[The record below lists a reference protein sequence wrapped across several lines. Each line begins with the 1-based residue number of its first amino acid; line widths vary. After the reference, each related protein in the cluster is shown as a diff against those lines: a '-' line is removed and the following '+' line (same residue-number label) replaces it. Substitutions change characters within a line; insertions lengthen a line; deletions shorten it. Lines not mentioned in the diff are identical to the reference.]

1 MIAQPNYQNCFLGVL
16 SSIRKYYKASSLY
29 TSNDL
34 LDEVLSKRYKNVVMI
49 VLEGISDSVLRANL
63 PTDSFLRAYR
73 RRTVTSVFPSAK
85 LPCLHSFLS
94 ATAPNEHGVIGS
106 KIFFK
111 EYGAVYSAADAGI
124 SSPVN
129 EIARYEDIFKG
140 IAETVNPPDVT
151 VLSDINLPVDTE
163 NTVFEKISEFS
174 QIAKKIRAAAAGAGD
189 AFVAVYWNDTAETI
203 KQFGTISDRLYEQLT
218 AIDNELTKLHE
229 TLNETL
235 FIVMPTHGFTDLKNR
250 VSVGSVPGLADTL
263 IIFPTLERRAVNF
276 FIKPD
281 RIEEFFGIYTELMR
295 RDFTLYSRAQ
305 VKEQNL
311 FGLYKTHKRIDDFLG
326 DCVMASISGCEIT
339 DGGAKPDRGVC
350 GGITEDEMILP
361 LIIAETEQK
370 RAYEPLI

>member
-16 SSIRKYYKASSLY
+16 SSIRRYYKASSLY
-29 TSNDL
+29 ASNDL
-34 LDEVLSKRYKNVVMI
+34 LDEVLSKRYKNVVLI
-49 VLEGISDSVLRANL
+49 VLEGVSDSVLRANL

-73 RRTVTSVFPSAK
+73 RRTITSVFPSSK

-94 ATAPNEHGVIGS
+94 ATAPNEHGVIGG
-106 KIFFK
+106 KMFFK
-111 EYGAVYSAADAGI
+111 EYGAVYSANDVGI

-129 EIARYEDIFKG
+129 ETARYENIFKG
-140 IAETVNPPDVT
+140 IAETVNPPSVT
-151 VLSDINLPVDTE
+151 VISDINLPIDTE
-163 NTVFEKISEFS
+163 NVEFEKLIDFS
-174 QIAKKIRAAAAGAGD
+174 DTAKKIRSVCTSQGD
-189 AFVAVYWNDTAETI
+189 TFCCVYRNDTAEII
-203 KQFGTISDRLYEQLT
+203 KQFGTISDQLYEKLT
-218 AIDNELTKLHE
+218 EIDNELTKLHE
-229 TLNETL
+229 TLSETL

-295 RDFTLYSRAQ
+295 HDFTLYSRAQ
-305 VKEQNL
+305 IKEQNL

-339 DGGAKPDRGVC
+339 DGGAKSDRGVC

-370 RAYEPLI
+370 IAYEPLI